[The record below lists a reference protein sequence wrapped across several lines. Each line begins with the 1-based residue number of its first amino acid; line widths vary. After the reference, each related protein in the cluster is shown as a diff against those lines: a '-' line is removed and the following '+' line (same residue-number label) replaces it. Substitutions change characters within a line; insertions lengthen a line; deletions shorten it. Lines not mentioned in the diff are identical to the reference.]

1 MSVTPLL
8 SHQQGCIVHSV
19 LDADDPTL
27 TVDELAA
34 RAGMTVRTVRFYA
47 GKGMLPPPTLR
58 GRVGL
63 YGPEHLARLDLIR
76 ELQNLGFTLAAVE
89 RYMARLEPD
98 ATVQD
103 IALHGALVAPWAGEY
118 EEMDRDAVDRRAGRR
133 LTDEELGR
141 LLMLHVLEM
150 VDEDKF
156 RVASAVEFS
165 LALEL
170 IDLPMPFE
178 LLMDAGEVINKH
190 AERIAADLRKLFSTR
205 VLRPYQEHGRPP
217 EEREQLIIA
226 LRKLRPATTRA
237 VVTAFQQAVDRA
249 IKEAVDRSGAPR

>member
-1 MSVTPLL
+1 MLNA
-8 SHQQGCIVHSV
+8 
-19 LDADDPTL
+19 ADPML

-47 GKGMLPPPTLR
+47 GKGMLPPPQLR

-103 IALHGALVAPWAGEY
+103 IALHGALVAPWAADEY

-133 LTDEELGR
+133 LTDAELGR
-141 LLMLHVLEM
+141 LVMLHVLE
-150 VDEDKF
+150 DLGAGRF

-170 IDLPMPFE
+170 VDLPMPFE

-190 AERIAADLRKLFSTR
+190 ADRIALDLRKLFADR
-205 VLRPYQEHGRPP
+205 VLRPYREHGGLP
-217 EEREQLIIA
+217 EEREQLIVA

>member
-1 MSVTPLL
+1 MLNAEEPL
-8 SHQQGCIVHSV
+8 
-19 LDADDPTL
+19 L

-47 GKGMLPPPTLR
+47 GKGMLPPPQLR

-103 IALHGALVAPWAGEY
+103 IALHGALVAPWAADEY
-118 EEMDRDAVDRRAGRR
+118 EELDRDALDRRAGRR
-133 LTDEELGR
+133 LTDAELDR
-141 LLMLHVLEM
+141 LVLLHVLHQR
-150 VDEDKF
+150 EDGRF
-156 RVASAVEFS
+156 RVASGVEFS

-178 LLMDAGEVINKH
+178 LLMEAGEVITKH
-190 AERIAADLRKLFSTR
+190 AERIALDLRRLFAER
-205 VLRPYQEHGRPP
+205 VLRPYHDHGRKP
-217 EEREQLIIA
+217 EEREQLIVA